1 MAGEWEDVS
10 ESDSGWVAVNDKKLP
25 MPEVPHAAPG
35 RTGMAPQKR
44 AQKVRAN
51 TAYLQ
56 RVFREK
62 GPAAFERAYEA
73 QNMPSFDLAM
83 LTAGREVDK
92 LWAGT
97 KDIGNFLSYVAGD
110 DSALDRSVALSAE
123 QRENDRLY
131 EQVGENEGL
140 AGAVGSALPY
150 IVTGAFAG
158 PVAQKIT
165 EYGIKKVAE
174 KTAQGITS
182 ARGGVTG
189 AVESTAAKPGF
200 LGAGA
205 RKAKREY
212 IDDINREAM
221 RKSKQFKQE
230 DPYRKNIL
238 RDILAGG
245 ALGAVEGTVH
255 YDSNPVEGA
264 MGGILGTSFGKMVES
279 PFRRSPDFWS
289 ENERRLVE
297 WAKDQGMKLT
307 PGMET
312 GSQRL
317 QTFEKGMR
325 NDSQTIDYFN
335 KFDQNN
341 QKVFNREVANAI
353 GMDNPTGTSFNPA
366 ELKAHKDSLSDQYN
380 YLSQTTTGV
389 FNKQDYRNLLDT
401 LDQLKQNKSPYSQ
414 KAYNIVK
421 SYVDQINAVSRV
433 TRHPRTGKFQKSN
446 FDGRDYQRLVRE
458 IKIEADSAHSRGD
471 FTTRDALKRL
481 KEQMDKGIESGMGEA
496 TAQQWKDLNTKFA
509 LTQMVID
516 NGVNPLG
523 DVDLHKLTN
532 HLMATDA
539 TRTLTEQGGKGIE
552 DLQRLAKVDY
562 MMRNQ
567 AGSGLSSSGFSNPK
581 TQTMMQSL
589 LQLPI
594 AGRTKL
600 LPAAYMAMYIR
611 GIPSVRGLGGI
622 IPGFKGAVGSGAI
635 TIPSTI
641 RALDMGVNYHAG
653 AIQGIS
659 NIISGAYN
667 DPAESIDQL
676 RSNASNYAGSLMFDD
691 PEFEE
696 YLNSRER

>member
-10 ESDSGWVAVNDKKLP
+10 ESDSGWVTVNDKQLP
-25 MPEVPHAAPG
+25 MPEVPPAAPG

-44 AQKVRAN
+44 ANYVRAN

-56 RVFREK
+56 RVFKEK
-62 GPAAFERAYEA
+62 GPEAFERAYEA
-73 QNMPSFDLAM
+73 QNMPGFDKSM
-83 LTAGREVDK
+83 IIAGREVDK
-92 LWAGT
+92 LWAGA
-97 KDIGNFLSYVAGD
+97 KDIGNFLSYVVGD
-110 DSALDRSVALSAE
+110 DNALNRSVALSKE
-123 QRENDRLY
+123 QMEKDKLY
-131 EQVGENEGL
+131 EQLGENQGF
-140 AGAVGSALPY
+140 AGAAAALPY
-150 IVTGAFAG
+150 MVTGGLSG
-158 PVAQKIT
+158 PTSQAIAD
-165 EYGIKKVAE
+165 YSIKKIAE
-174 KTAQGITS
+174 KTAQGVTA
-182 ARGGVTG
+182 ARGGVSG
-189 AVESTAAKPGF
+189 AIESAAARQGIV
-200 LGAGA
+200 GTVA

-212 IDDINREAM
+212 IDNINRQAM
-221 RKSKQFKQE
+221 RKAKQFRQE
-230 DPYRKNIL
+230 DPYRKNLL

-245 ALGAVEGTVH
+245 GVGAVEGALH
-255 YDSNPVEGA
+255 YDRNPIEGA

-297 WAKDQGMKLT
+297 WAKDKGFKAT

-335 KFDQNN
+335 QFDQNN
-341 QKVFNREVANAI
+341 QKVFNRETANAI
-353 GMDNPTGTSFNPA
+353 GMDNPTGTSFNPS
-366 ELKAHKDSLSDQYN
+366 ELKSHKDSLSAQYDE
-380 YLSQTTTGV
+380 LTERTTGV

-401 LDQLKQNKSPYSQ
+401 LDQLKQNKSPDSQ
-414 KAYNIVK
+414 KAYNVVK
-421 SYVDQINAVSRV
+421 SYVDQINAVSHV

-446 FDGRDYQRLVRE
+446 FDGRDYQRLTRSIKTE
-458 IKIEADSAHSRGD
+458 IDSAHSRGD
-471 FTTRDALKRL
+471 FTTRDALKRV
-481 KEQMDKGIESGMGEA
+481 KEQMDKGIESGMGDS
-496 TAQQWKDLNTKFA
+496 TAQEWKDLNRKFA

-516 NGVNPLG
+516 NGVNPVG
-523 DVDLHKLTN
+523 DVDLHKLAN
-532 HLMATDA
+532 HLMNNDA

-562 MMRNQ
+562 MMRDQ

-594 AGRTKL
+594 AGKTKL
-600 LPAAYMAMYIR
+600 LPATYMAMYIR

-622 IPGFKGAVGSGAI
+622 IPGFKGALGSGAI

-641 RALDMGVNYHAG
+641 RALDMGTNYHAG
-653 AIQGIS
+653 AIQGLSDAIN
-659 NIISGAYN
+659 NIHNNTSGVV
-667 DPAESIDQL
+667 DQL
-676 RSNASNYAGSLMFDD
+676 GSDASNYAGSLMFDD

>member
-1 MAGEWEDVS
+1 MSGEWEDVS
-10 ESDSGWVAVNDKKLP
+10 ESDSGWVVVNDKKLP
-25 MPEVPHAAPG
+25 MPEVPSAAGG
-35 RTGMAPQKR
+35 RGAIARQNR
-44 AQKVRAN
+44 AKNVRAN

-56 RVFREK
+56 RVFKEK
-62 GPAAFERAYEA
+62 GPEAFERAYEA
-73 QNMPSFDLAM
+73 QNMPFFDLAM
-83 LTAGREVDK
+83 LSAGREVDK

-123 QRENDRLY
+123 QKENDRLY
-131 EQVGENEGL
+131 EQVGENEGF
-140 AGAVGSALPY
+140 GAVGSALPY
-150 IVTGAFAG
+150 MITGAFAG
-158 PVAQKIT
+158 PVAQKVT
-165 EYGIKKVAE
+165 GYGIKKVAE
-174 KTAQGITS
+174 KTAQGVTA
-182 ARGGVTG
+182 ARGGVSG
-189 AVESTAAKPGF
+189 AIESAATKPG
-200 LGAGA
+200 LVGSVA

-212 IDDINREAM
+212 MDDINRQAM

-230 DPYRKNIL
+230 DPYRKDML

-245 ALGAVEGTVH
+245 ALGTVEGGMH
-255 YDSNPVEGA
+255 YDNNPIEGA

-297 WAKDQGMKLT
+297 WAKDKGMKAT

-366 ELKAHKDSLSDQYN
+366 ELKAHKDSLSAQYDE
-380 YLSQTTTGV
+380 LADGTTGV
-389 FNKQDYRNLLDT
+389 FHKQDYRNLLDT
-401 LDQLKQNKSPYSQ
+401 LDQLKQNKSPDSQ
-414 KAYNIVK
+414 KAYNVVK

-446 FDGRDYQRLVRE
+446 FDGRDYQRLARS
-458 IKIEADSAHSRGD
+458 IKTEADSAHSRGD

-481 KEQMDKGIESGMGEA
+481 KEQMDKGIESGMGDA
-496 TAQQWKDLNTKFA
+496 TAQEWKDLDRKFA

-516 NGVNPLG
+516 YGVNPLG

-567 AGSGLSSSGFSNPK
+567 AGSGLSTSGFANPK

-641 RALDMGVNYHAG
+641 RALDMGTNYHAG
-653 AIQGIS
+653 AIQGLSDSINNIHS
-659 NIISGAYN
+659 NTSGVV
-667 DPAESIDQL
+667 DQL
-676 RSNASNYAGSLMFDD
+676 GSDASNYAGSLMFDD

>member
-10 ESDSGWVAVNDKKLP
+10 ESDSGWVTVNDKKLP
-25 MPEVPHAAPG
+25 MPEVPSAAGG
-35 RTGMAPQKR
+35 RGGIARQNR
-44 AQKVRAN
+44 AKNVRAN

-62 GPAAFERAYEA
+62 GPEAFERAYEA
-73 QNMPSFDLAM
+73 QNMPFFDLAM
-83 LTAGREVDK
+83 LSAGREVDK

-97 KDIGNFLSYVAGD
+97 KDIGNFLSYIAGD
-110 DSALDRSVALSAE
+110 DSALDKSVSLAAE

-131 EQVGENEGL
+131 EQVGENEGF
-140 AGAVGSALPY
+140 GAVGSALPY
-150 IVTGAFAG
+150 MLTGAFAG
-158 PVAQKIT
+158 PVAQKVT
-165 EYGIKKVAE
+165 SYGIKKVAE
-174 KTAQGITS
+174 KTAQGVTA
-182 ARGGVTG
+182 ARGGVSG
-189 AVESTAAKPGF
+189 AIESAAAKPG
-200 LGAGA
+200 LVGTVA

-212 IDDINREAM
+212 MDDINRQAM

-230 DPYRKNIL
+230 DPYRKDLL

-245 ALGAVEGTVH
+245 SLGAVEGGMH
-255 YDSNPVEGA
+255 YDNNPIEGA

-279 PFRRSPDFWS
+279 PFRRSPDFWN

-297 WAKDQGMKLT
+297 WAKDKGMKAT

-353 GMDNPTGTSFNPA
+353 GMDNPTGTSFNPS
-366 ELKAHKDSLSDQYN
+366 ELKIHKDSLSAQYDE
-380 YLSQTTTGV
+380 LAEGTTGV
-389 FNKQDYRNLLDT
+389 FNRQDYRNLLNT
-401 LDQLKQNKSPYSQ
+401 LDQLRQNRSPDSQ
-414 KAYNIVK
+414 EAYNVVR
-421 SYVDQINAVSRV
+421 SYVDQINAVSHI

-446 FDGRDYQRLVRE
+446 FDGRDYQRLARS
-458 IKIEADSAHSRGD
+458 IKTEADSAHSRGN

-523 DVDLHKLTN
+523 DVDLHKLIN

-539 TRTLTEQGGKGIE
+539 TRTLTEQGGRGIE

-567 AGSGLSSSGFSNPK
+567 AGTGLSSSGFANPK
-581 TQTMMQSL
+581 TKTMMQSL

-594 AGRTKL
+594 AGKTKL
-600 LPAAYMAMYIR
+600 LPATYMAMYIR

-622 IPGFKGAVGSGAI
+622 IPGFKGALGSGAI

-641 RALDMGVNYHAG
+641 RALDMGTNYHAG
-653 AIQGIS
+653 AIQGLSDSIN
-659 NIISGAYN
+659 NIHNNTSGVV
-667 DPAESIDQL
+667 DQL
-676 RSNASNYAGSLMFDD
+676 GSDASNYAGSLMFDD

>member
-1 MAGEWEDVS
+1 MAGEWETIGQ
-10 ESDSGWVAVNDKKLP
+10 SDSDWVTVNDKKLP
-25 MPEVPHAAPG
+25 MPEVPSAAGG
-35 RTGMAPQKR
+35 RGAIARQNR
-44 AQKVRAN
+44 AKNVRAN

-56 RVFREK
+56 RVFKEK
-62 GPAAFERAYEA
+62 GPEAFERAYEA
-73 QNMPSFDLAM
+73 QNMPFFDLAM
-83 LTAGREVDK
+83 LSAGREVDK

-123 QRENDRLY
+123 QKENDRLY
-131 EQVGENEGL
+131 EQVGENEGF
-140 AGAVGSALPY
+140 GAVGSALPY
-150 IVTGAFAG
+150 MITGAFAG
-158 PVAQKIT
+158 PVAQKVT
-165 EYGIKKVAE
+165 SYGIKKVAE
-174 KTAQGITS
+174 KTAQGVTA
-182 ARGGVTG
+182 ARGGVSG
-189 AVESTAAKPGF
+189 AIESAATKPGF
-200 LGAGA
+200 VGSVA

-212 IDDINREAM
+212 MDDINRQAM

-230 DPYRKNIL
+230 DPYRKDLL

-245 ALGAVEGTVH
+245 SLGAAEGTVH

-279 PFRRSPDFWS
+279 PFRRSPDFWN

-297 WAKDQGMKLT
+297 WAKDKGMKAT

-353 GMDNPTGTSFNPA
+353 GMDNPTGTSFNPS
-366 ELKAHKDSLSDQYN
+366 ELKAHKDSLSAQYDE
-380 YLSQTTTGV
+380 LTERTTGV
-389 FNKQDYRNLLDT
+389 FHKQDYRNLLDN
-401 LDQLKQNKSPYSQ
+401 LDQLKQNKSPDSQ
-414 KAYNIVK
+414 KAYNVVK
-421 SYVDQINAVSRV
+421 SYVDQINAVSHV

-446 FDGRDYQRLVRE
+446 FDGRDYQRLTRSIKTE
-458 IKIEADSAHSRGD
+458 IDSAHSRGD
-471 FTTRDALKRL
+471 FTTRDALKRV
-481 KEQMDKGIESGMGEA
+481 KEQMDKGIESGMGDS
-496 TAQQWKDLNTKFA
+496 TAQEWKDLNRKFA

-516 NGVNPLG
+516 NGVNPVG
-523 DVDLHKLTN
+523 DVDLHRLSS
-532 HLMATDA
+532 HLMNSDA

-594 AGRTKL
+594 AGKTKI
-600 LPAAYMAMYIR
+600 LPATYMAMYIR

-622 IPGFKGAVGSGAI
+622 IPGFQGATGKGAI

-641 RALDMGVNYHAG
+641 RALDMGTNYHAG
-653 AIQGIS
+653 AIQG
-659 NIISGAYN
+659 
-667 DPAESIDQL
+667 L
-676 RSNASNYAGSLMFDD
+676 SNAINNVYNNTSGVISQLGSDAGDYAGSLMFDD
-691 PEFEE
+691 PEFES
-696 YLNSRER
+696 YLNSR

>member
-1 MAGEWEDVS
+1 MAGEWETIGQ
-10 ESDSGWVAVNDKKLP
+10 SDSDWVTVNDKKLP
-25 MPEVPHAAPG
+25 MPEVPSAAGG
-35 RTGMAPQKR
+35 RGAIARQNR
-44 AQKVRAN
+44 AKNVRAN

-56 RVFREK
+56 RVFKEK
-62 GPAAFERAYEA
+62 GPEAFERAYEA
-73 QNMPSFDLAM
+73 QNMPFFDLAM
-83 LTAGREVDK
+83 LSAGREVDK

-123 QRENDRLY
+123 QKENDRLY
-131 EQVGENEGL
+131 EQVGENEGF
-140 AGAVGSALPY
+140 GAVGSALPY
-150 IVTGAFAG
+150 MITGAFAG
-158 PVAQKIT
+158 PVAQKVT
-165 EYGIKKVAE
+165 SYGIKKVAE
-174 KTAQGITS
+174 KTAQGVTA
-182 ARGGVTG
+182 ARGGVSG
-189 AVESTAAKPGF
+189 AIESAATKPGF
-200 LGAGA
+200 VGSVA

-212 IDDINREAM
+212 MDDINRQAM

-230 DPYRKNIL
+230 DPYRKDLL

-245 ALGAVEGTVH
+245 SLGAAEGTVH

-297 WAKDQGMKLT
+297 WAKDKGMKAT

-353 GMDNPTGTSFNPA
+353 GMDNPTGTSFNPS
-366 ELKAHKDSLSDQYN
+366 ELKAHKDSLSAQYDE
-380 YLSQTTTGV
+380 LTERTTGV
-389 FNKQDYRNLLDT
+389 FHKQDYRNLLDN
-401 LDQLKQNKSPYSQ
+401 LDQLKQNKSPDSQ
-414 KAYNIVK
+414 KAYNVVK
-421 SYVDQINAVSRV
+421 SYVDQINAVSHV

-446 FDGRDYQRLVRE
+446 FDGRDYQRLTRSIKTE
-458 IKIEADSAHSRGD
+458 IDSAHSRGD
-471 FTTRDALKRL
+471 FTTRDALKRV
-481 KEQMDKGIESGMGEA
+481 KEQMDKGIESGMGDS
-496 TAQQWKDLNTKFA
+496 TAQEWKDLNRKFA

-516 NGVNPLG
+516 NGVNPVG

-532 HLMATDA
+532 HLMTTDA

-594 AGRTKL
+594 AGKTKI
-600 LPAAYMAMYIR
+600 LPATYMAMYIR

-622 IPGFKGAVGSGAI
+622 IPGFQGATGKGAI

-641 RALDMGVNYHAG
+641 RALDMGTNYHAG
-653 AIQGIS
+653 AIQG
-659 NIISGAYN
+659 
-667 DPAESIDQL
+667 L
-676 RSNASNYAGSLMFDD
+676 SNAINNVYNNTSGVISQLGSDAGDYAGSLMFDD
-691 PEFEE
+691 PEFES
-696 YLNSRER
+696 YLNSR